1 MAARAGGVGYGE
13 LNHFVAAGHLGRCAI
28 GSSSAGRSR
37 PPGRRRCCIPG
48 YRRHSVARERATLDS
63 RRAAICLV
71 AWHPCDEKVGES
83 YQDVLMLKLA
93 CHDERKAFPVGFVD
107 DDEEPEF
114 AAVVGPS
121 LDEII
126 GTDARRDGLRGVR
139 RRPCD
144 RRRRGRQGR
153 CRLSGLRPLA
163 LGCGGTKPTA
173 SCTSIT
179 DETVWKSNGGGTGG
193 GVSGLS
199 PLPACQKG
207 VGVPAST
214 AKAGGR
220 GMPEIEGDADPT
232 AAIAS

>member
-1 MAARAGGVGYGE
+1 VTVCAASG
-13 LNHFVAAGHLGRCAI
+13 
-28 GSSSAGRSR
+28 
-37 PPGRRRCCIPG
+37 
-48 YRRHSVARERATLDS
+48 
-63 RRAAICLV
+63 
-71 AWHPCDEKVGES
+71 
-83 YQDVLMLKLA
+83 
-93 CHDERKAFPVGFVD
+93 
-107 DDEEPEF
+107 
-114 AAVVGPS
+114 
-121 LDEII
+121 
-126 GTDARRDGLRGVR
+126 DGLATDGAEDGKAHADY
-139 RRPCD
+139 PASD
-144 RRRRGRQGR
+144 
-153 CRLSGLRPLA
+153 PLV
-163 LGCGGTKPTA
+163 LGCGGTQPTT